1 MPLMA
6 TLEKWPKRTY
16 TTSWKIIMRNIRLK
30 AKGLGDIILYYIL
43 KDMQMSFKQTFGPNH
58 LNSAGL
64 KTESGGDN
72 VSFAKTSTI
81 FGKGANTPF
90 EVNKI
95 DEEFQ
100 KLVNERSEK
109 SK

>member
-1 MPLMA
+1 M
-6 TLEKWPKRTY
+6 
-16 TTSWKIIMRNIRLK
+16 INISSEHTMMQMIESYNSNSK
-30 AKGLGDIILYYIL
+30 PNPFKGVQ

-95 DEEFQ
+95 DEEF
-100 KLVNERSEK
+100 
-109 SK
+109 

>member
-1 MPLMA
+1 
-6 TLEKWPKRTY
+6 
-16 TTSWKIIMRNIRLK
+16 
-30 AKGLGDIILYYIL
+30 
-43 KDMQMSFKQTFGPNH
+43 MQMSFKQTFGATNH

-95 DEEFQ
+95 DEEF
-100 KLVNERSEK
+100 
-109 SK
+109 